1 MVEEP
6 RAVWDQEPRF
16 LTWKIKT
23 WEHAALDPKSFGLS
37 ARVSESKR
45 LLPHEFTA
53 PIYAALAQA
62 ESNILRNTEPLPP
75 FEERLLRETNPS
87 MFLDG
92 IRQGKLFQYDEIF
105 NKRLFDLFPDWDST
119 VELAIGQR
127 LALVKENL
135 QNYDALG
142 IPQGVFSVN
151 FGYSVKYTVWKSSEV
166 DNRIKTHRS
175 LLLNCHEN
183 FFSSGF

>member
-1 MVEEP
+1 
-6 RAVWDQEPRF
+6 

-23 WEHAALDPKSFGLS
+23 WEHAALDPKSLGLS

-75 FEERLLRETNPS
+75 FEARLLRETNPS

-92 IRQGKLFQYDEIF
+92 IRQSKLFQYDEIF
-105 NKRLFDLFPDWDST
+105 NKRLSDLIPDWDSRKREFT
-119 VELAIGQR
+119 KL
-127 LALVKENL
+127 
-135 QNYDALG
+135 
-142 IPQGVFSVN
+142 
-151 FGYSVKYTVWKSSEV
+151 
-166 DNRIKTHRS
+166 
-175 LLLNCHEN
+175 
-183 FFSSGF
+183 